1 MDETDKVAA
10 TVVRV
15 VNVVEGKRLTATVSS
30 HSRSRSS
37 SSTATAVKRKR
48 MLQLCGM
55 R

>member
-30 HSRSRSS
+30 HSRSS